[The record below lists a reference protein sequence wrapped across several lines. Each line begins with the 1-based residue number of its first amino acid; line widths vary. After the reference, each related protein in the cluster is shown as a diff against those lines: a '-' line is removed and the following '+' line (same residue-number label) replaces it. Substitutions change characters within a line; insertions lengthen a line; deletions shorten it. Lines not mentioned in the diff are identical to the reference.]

1 MLFKFEVFGYRIV
14 ISPDEFT
21 VVEATK
27 KKRRHKRR
35 VKPRD
40 RYSKLYKQHKG
51 ELRDR
56 LYENES
62 KLSDM
67 FTKME
72 LERNKQ
78 SNVLPID
85 IYRDLCKMEF

>member
-21 VVEATK
+21 VVEANNNK
-27 KKRRHKRR
+27 KTDKRR
-35 VKPRD
+35 VKTRD
-40 RYSKLYKQHKG
+40 RYSKLYKRHKG
-51 ELRDR
+51 ELRDK

-62 KLSDM
+62 KLSNM
-67 FTKME
+67 FSKMDI
-72 LERNKQ
+72 ERNKQ